1 MSGKKQEKAVRVGGS
16 KRTAAEITKSVL
28 AFLLF
33 IVYMI
38 PFLLV
43 VTV

>member
-1 MSGKKQEKAVRVGGS
+1 MSEKKQEKAVRVGGS

-33 IVYMI
+33 IVYVSVI
-38 PFLLV
+38 LV
-43 VTV
+43 ALF